1 MRRTRRL
8 SLKEIAM
15 RRADRAR
22 DADLL
27 QSGWSPDARTLD
39 AAPTI
44 DSWVESVY
52 PGTSLPCLVGHVA
65 GHPVVPDGPATTS
78 PIIGRGEG
86 WVRTEGRFYRLLE
99 PLRIPAAPRP
109 DEPSAET
116 IPVPPS
122 ANPDEPDAGGWVGF

>member
-27 QSGWSPDARTLD
+27 QSGWQPDARTLD

-44 DSWVESVY
+44 DVWIESVY
-52 PGTSLPCLVGHVA
+52 PGTSLPCLVGHVM

-78 PIIGRGEG
+78 PIIARGAN
-86 WVRTEGRFYRLLE
+86 WIRTEGRFYRTLE
-99 PLRIPAAPRP
+99 PLRIPASPQPA
-109 DEPSAET
+109 EPSAKTVSEHS
-116 IPVPPS
+116 S
-122 ANPDEPDAGGWVGF
+122 ANPDEQNVTGFVGF